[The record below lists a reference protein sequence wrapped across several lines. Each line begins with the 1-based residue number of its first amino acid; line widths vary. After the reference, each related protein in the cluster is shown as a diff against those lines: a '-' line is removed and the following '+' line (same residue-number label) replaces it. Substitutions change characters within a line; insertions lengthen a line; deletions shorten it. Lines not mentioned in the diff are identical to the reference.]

1 MKNINVKTALT
12 AVTLAAAAIAT
23 PLSAQAR
30 DYNDKCSDTSN
41 AILGAVVGGTAG
53 AAIGDGIASRGN
65 STEIGILGAI
75 IGGVAGAAVGD
86 SASDCEHDDR
96 YRTNRY
102 NNGRVTT
109 TTHYPART
117 TTHYPT
123 RTTSSGYQTAGYPVR
138 TTTYGTNRGYNNTR
152 NRLYDVQCRIDE
164 LKRERDFLRKERRRS
179 RGNNR
184 KIERRLDRVEYRL
197 DELKRERKYLR
208 KYADN
213 HRNDYRHAPSEL
225 QCASCHNF
233 GLLFH

>member
-30 DYNDKCSDTSN
+30 DYNDKCGDTSN
-41 AILGAVVGGTAG
+41 AVIGAVVGGTAG
-53 AAIGDGIASRGN
+53 AAIGDRIASRGN

-86 SASDCEHDDR
+86 SASNCEHDNR
-96 YRTNRY
+96 YSNNSY

-117 TTHYPT
+117 TTQYPT
-123 RTTSSGYQTAGYPVR
+123 RTTTSTNRVYQTAGHSGRSYG
-138 TTTYGTNRGYNNTR
+138 TTTYGNNRGYNNTTQ
-152 NRLYDVQCRIDE
+152 RLYQVQIQIDD
-164 LKRERDFLRKERRRS
+164 LKRERDFLKKERRRS
-179 RGNNR
+179 YSNNR
-184 KIERRLDRVEYRL
+184 QIDRRLNHVENWL
-197 DELKRERKYLR
+197 DSLKRERTQLR

-213 HRNDYRHAPSEL
+213 RRNSYTTTTTYRRH
-225 QCASCHNF
+225 
-233 GLLFH
+233 

>member
-30 DYNDKCSDTSN
+30 DYNDKCGDTSN
-41 AILGAVVGGTAG
+41 AVIGAVVGGTAG
-53 AAIGDGIASRGN
+53 AAIGDRIASRGN

-86 SASDCEHDDR
+86 SASDCEHDNR
-96 YRTNRY
+96 YSNNSY

-117 TTHYPT
+117 TTQYPT
-123 RTTSSGYQTAGYPVR
+123 RTTTHYPTQTTNRVYQTAGHSGRSYG
-138 TTTYGTNRGYNNTR
+138 TTTYGNNRGYNNTTQ
-152 NRLYDVQCRIDE
+152 RLYQVQIQIDD
-164 LKRERDFLRKERRRS
+164 LKREREFLKKERRRS
-179 RGNNR
+179 YSNDRQIN
-184 KIERRLDRVEYRL
+184 RRLNRVENRL
-197 DELKRERKYLR
+197 DDLRRERKQLR

-213 HRNDYRHAPSEL
+213 RRNNYRTTTTYRRH
-225 QCASCHNF
+225 
-233 GLLFH
+233 

>member
-30 DYNDKCSDTSN
+30 DYNDKCGDTSN
-41 AILGAVVGGTAG
+41 AVIGAVVGGTAG
-53 AAIGDGIASRGN
+53 AAIGDRIASRGN

-86 SASDCEHDDR
+86 SASDCENDNR
-96 YRTNRY
+96 YRNASH

-123 RTTSSGYQTAGYPVR
+123 RTTTTTNRVYQTAGHSGRSYR
-138 TTTYGTNRGYNNTR
+138 TTTYGNNRGYHNTTQ
-152 NRLYDVQCRIDE
+152 RLYQVQNQIDE
-164 LKRERDFLRKERRRS
+164 LKREREFLKKERRRS
-179 RGNNR
+179 YSNKRR
-184 KIERRLDRVEYRL
+184 IERRLNYVENCL
-197 DELKRERKYLR
+197 DDLRRERKQLR

-213 HRNDYRHAPSEL
+213 RRDNYRTTTYRRY
-225 QCASCHNF
+225 
-233 GLLFH
+233 